1 MRYESTTNQARRV
14 WAGLLGLAL
23 LSLAGCSDTLGVDPS
38 QVQGPSGGGA
48 THSQRVAYGIS
59 TSPSGPVP
67 GISTTPRP

>member
-1 MRYESTTNQARRV
+1 MTNQARRV

-23 LSLAGCSDTLGVDPS
+23 LGAAGCSDTLGVDPN
-38 QVQGPSGGGA
+38 QVQGPAGDGA

-67 GISTTPRP
+67 GISPTPRP